1 MTAAHLINLSP
12 STAIEFKTFELVWT
26 DKFPNYSRLK
36 VFGCAAYAHQTEGKL
51 EPKSVKCVFLG
62 YPDGVKGY
70 RLWLKENNGYKVIIS
85 RDVIFNENNM
95 PCRDGTFA
103 GTDSQEIQKL
113 KHNIQLEVEPSND
126 ENNDY
131 VAGHEPQHFPEPQQE
146 HSTPFQYDEEAKY
159 NSEQP

>member
-1 MTAAHLINLSP
+1 MWIG
-12 STAIEFKTFELVWT
+12 
-26 DKFPNYSRLK
+26 KFPDYSKLK

-70 RLWLKENNGYKVIIS
+70 RLWLKENNGFKVIIS

-95 PCRDGTFA
+95 PCIDGTFA

-113 KHNIQLEVEPSND
+113 KHNFHLKVEPSND
-126 ENNDY
+126 ENDDY
-131 VAGHEPQHFPEPQQE
+131 VAGHEPQHFP
-146 HSTPFQYDEEAKY
+146 
-159 NSEQP
+159 